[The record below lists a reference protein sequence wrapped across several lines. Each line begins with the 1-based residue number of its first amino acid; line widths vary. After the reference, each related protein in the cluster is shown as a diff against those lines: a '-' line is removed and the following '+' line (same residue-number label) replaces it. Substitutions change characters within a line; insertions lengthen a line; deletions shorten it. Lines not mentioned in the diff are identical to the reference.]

1 MRNKAP
7 YILLIIFILLLL
19 CGIYRGEVAKIL
31 GHATIVCLD
40 CIGIG

>member
-1 MRNKAP
+1 MRKKAP
-7 YILLIIFILLLL
+7 YILLLIFLLLML
-19 CGIYRGEVAKIL
+19 GGIFLGEVAKVL

>member
-7 YILLIIFILLLL
+7 YILLLIFVLLMLSGIFLGEIGKVIRNAALL
-19 CGIYRGEVAKIL
+19 
-31 GHATIVCLD
+31 CLD